1 MRDELTGEDIEAR
14 RVLLKK
20 FVAKVEMGNEEGRL
34 WYTFPLQEL
43 GLTSLWR
50 GFDK

>member
-20 FVAKVEMGNEEGRL
+20 FVAKVEMGNERGRP
-34 WYTFPLQEL
+34 WCAFPVVITT
-43 GLTSLWR
+43 GLTSL
-50 GFDK
+50 